1 MLCASQVGNGCAG
14 ESRKQRAAAAA
25 AAEAAKAAEA
35 AAAPEDEADLV
46 YDDYEPLQLVQ
57 QEGRPSRPFPTFDAA
72 LDEFY
77 SKVSAQHTAPASP
90 SSETAQPTAERS
102 CGRDAVHRL
111 HAVLTMCGQGGTFLG
126 RHRMQAD
133 RARQHADQRVRE
145 SGRE

>member
-46 YDDYEPLQLVQ
+46 YDDYEPLQLLQ
-57 QEGRPSRPFPTFDAA
+57 QEGRPTRPFPTFDAA

-77 SKVSAQHTAPASP
+77 SKVSACHTTPACPSVTLHSPPQNAAMGVMRHTASM
-90 SSETAQPTAERS
+90 TH
-102 CGRDAVHRL
+102 GL
-111 HAVLTMCGQGGTFLG
+111 HDVLTMCGQGGIFLSRKG
-126 RHRMQAD
+126 CK
-133 RARQHADQRVRE
+133 
-145 SGRE
+145 